1 MKDDKTN
8 VADNTSAT
16 QWHPAFFGSLQIEF
30 EKEADKLIFES
41 EHQLSTKPMAI
52 DVLIIKKATT
62 APIKKNIGRIF
73 RKHNIIEYKSPDDYL
88 SIDDF
93 YKVYGYTCFYKSDT
107 STMDEIK
114 ITDITITFVSEGYP
128 RNLIEHLKKVK
139 KYEISK
145 YENGIYYVK
154 GDIMPIQII
163 VKKRLSNHSNLWL
176 TSLTNK
182 LNHAELAKKLLKEYN
197 EHRTNPLYRSVMNTI
212 ISTNSE
218 TFKEDQYMCQALDEL
233 LEYRFNQVEN
243 KLRKE
248 AEDKIREE
256 TKKRLAE
263 IEKQHVEME
272 KQHAEM
278 KKQHAKMEKRNHNL
292 ILKLAELNRTEDI
305 IKAVTDKTYQQQL
318 FEEFGL

>member
-1 MKDDKTN
+1 MKDDNIK

-30 EKEADKLIFES
+30 EKEADNLIFES

-52 DVLIIKKATT
+52 DVLIIKKVTT
-62 APIKKNIGRIF
+62 NPIRKNIGRIF

-93 YKVYGYTCFYKSDT
+93 YKVYGYTCFYKYDT
-107 STMDEIK
+107 AAMDDIK

-128 RNLIEHLKKVK
+128 RKLIEHLKKVK

-154 GDIMPIQII
+154 GDIIPIQII
-163 VKKRLSNHSNLWL
+163 VKKRLSKHTNLWL

-182 LNHAELAKKLLKEYN
+182 LHQTEQAYFLLKSYN
-197 EHRTNPLYRSVMNTI
+197 EHKTNPLYRSVMETI
-212 ISTNSE
+212 AKNNRTLFE
-218 TFKEDQYMCQALDEL
+218 MEDNDMCQT
-233 LEYRFNQVEN
+233 LEDIVN
-243 KLRKE
+243 KR
-248 AEDKIREE
+248 
-256 TKKRLAE
+256 
-263 IEKQHVEME
+263 IEKALKLGEEVGND
-272 KQHAEM
+272 
-278 KKQHAKMEKRNHNL
+278 RTNNL
-292 ILKLAELNRTEDI
+292 TLKLAELGRMDDI
-305 IKAVTDKTYQQQL
+305 IKAAKDKNYQCKL